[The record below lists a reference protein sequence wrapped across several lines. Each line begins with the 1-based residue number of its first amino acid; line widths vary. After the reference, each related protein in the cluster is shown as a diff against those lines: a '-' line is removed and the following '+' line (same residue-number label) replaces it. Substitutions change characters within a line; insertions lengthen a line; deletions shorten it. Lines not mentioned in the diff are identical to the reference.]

1 LANGLPG
8 QPLGTPPGIPGQPS
22 GSPPGLPAGPPP
34 GLPSSIIAQLAARER
49 PNALD
54 KIRRA
59 VVLLEESRE
68 LDPKSAS
75 AISMALH
82 ILRNG
87 QRGLSDFQEDSP
99 GRFPEGKTGVRGVVG

>member
-1 LANGLPG
+1 LANGIPGTPG
-8 QPLGTPPGIPGQPS
+8 QLAGPLPAS
-22 GSPPGLPAGPPP
+22 PGLPAGPPP
-34 GLPSSIIAQLAARER
+34 GFLFNAISQLAARER

-54 KIRRA
+54 KIRQ
-59 VVLLEESRE
+59 VVDLLEEVRE
-68 LDPKSAS
+68 LDPKVAS
-75 AISMALH
+75 VASMAIH